1 MILVFLSLEFFGIL
15 QILAIVSNKCDYF
28 SIMITKQVFQ
38 NNIQFKFVFVSFQ
51 GHDEFS
57 DDVDSECKSKI
68 LLKFSFIAQTVSQLK
83 VKLDSVLMLA
93 GWQNTKAK
101 VESDL

>member
-57 DDVDSECKSKI
+57 DDVDSECKK
-68 LLKFSFIAQTVSQLK
+68 LLKFSFFLQLK

-93 GWQNTKAK
+93 GCQNTKAK